1 MKNVILAMIYVVF
14 VLIVAF
20 VAMAAATYA
29 VNLNKRQ
36 KKHLRKVFA
45 ISMLATSPIL
55 FTIVYLKSVIPNT
68 MVYIV
73 DLSAIM
79 LYIIVVFVII
89 IVMKRQISKK

>member
-1 MKNVILAMIYVVF
+1 MKNIILAMIYVVF
-14 VLIVAF
+14 VLIIAF
-20 VAMAAATYA
+20 VAMVAATYA
-29 VNLNKRQ
+29 VNLNKSQ

-45 ISMLATSPIL
+45 ISMLATSPLL

-89 IVMKRQISKK
+89 LVMRQISKK

>member
-1 MKNVILAMIYVVF
+1 MKNVILAMIYVAF

-20 VAMAAATYA
+20 VAMVAATYS

-36 KKHLRKVFA
+36 KKHLLKVFA
-45 ISMLATSPIL
+45 ISMLATSPLL

-89 IVMKRQISKK
+89 LVMKRQISRK

>member
-1 MKNVILAMIYVVF
+1 MKNIILAMIYVVF
-14 VLIVAF
+14 VLIIAF
-20 VAMAAATYA
+20 VAMVAATYA
-29 VNLNKRQ
+29 VNLNKSQ

-45 ISMLATSPIL
+45 ISMLATSPLL

-89 IVMKRQISKK
+89 LVMKRQISRK